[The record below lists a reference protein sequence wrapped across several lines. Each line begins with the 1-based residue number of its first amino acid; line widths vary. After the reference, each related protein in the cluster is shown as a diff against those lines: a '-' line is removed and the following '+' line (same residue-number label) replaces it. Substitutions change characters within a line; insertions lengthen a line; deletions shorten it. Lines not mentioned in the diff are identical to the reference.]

1 MNNNP
6 PAPKEPKPTC
16 PEPEK
21 NEVNGVVFGVLVWA
35 LALILAVTLPLI
47 IW

>member
-1 MNNNP
+1 MNNP

-21 NEVNGVVFGVLVWA
+21 NPFSGVILGLVVWA
-35 LALILAVTLPLI
+35 LALILAVTVPFI